1 MLKIG
6 IIGAGNIAK
15 TFIEAV
21 VKGNIDVTLEAIASR
36 DISKAIEYKN
46 LYPFKKAYGSYQD
59 LYNDLE
65 VDLIY
70 VATPHSFHFEQML
83 DILNHNKHIICE
95 KPFTLNSK
103 QAEIVF
109 SKAKEKKLFVMEALW
124 TRFLPT
130 IKDLK
135 EHINNGIIGEIK
147 KVEANFCF
155 KTNLDKNHRLRNL
168 SLGGG
173 ALLDLGVYTITF
185 ANLFLGK
192 PESISSKVVKDE
204 QTGVDIDEEIIFNYE
219 DNKSAILNSSIIK
232 DMPSVGVIYGEKGY
246 VKVENFH
253 QTELAIIYN
262 NDNEVIKSIER
273 PHIVN
278 GFEYEILSAI
288 DSIENGRIEDPHIPH
303 SDTIEIL
310 KQMDHIRQSWSLI
323 YPQE

>member
-1 MLKIG
+1 MLRIG

-21 VKGNIDVTLEAIASR
+21 VRSDIKVILEAIASR
-36 DISKAIEYKN
+36 DISKANEYKN
-46 LYPFKKAYGSYQD
+46 LYHFKKAYGNYHD
-59 LYNDLE
+59 LYNDDE

-83 DILNHNKHIICE
+83 DILDYNKHIICE

-109 SKAKEKKLFVMEALW
+109 NKAKEKNLFVMEALW

-130 IKDLK
+130 IKELK
-135 EHINNGIIGEIK
+135 KMIDNGIIGKIE

-155 KTNLDKNHRLRNL
+155 KTDLDMNHRLRNL

-192 PESISSKVVKDE
+192 PESITSKVIKDK
-204 QTGVDIDEEIIFNYE
+204 QTGVDIDEEIVFDYK
-219 DNKSAILNSSIIK
+219 DNKQAILNSSIIK
-232 DMPSVGVIYGEKGY
+232 DMPPVGMIYGEKGY

-253 QTELAIIYN
+253 QTQLAIIYN
-262 NDNEVIKSIER
+262 NDNKILESIFY
-273 PHIVN
+273 PHKVN
-278 GFEYEILSAI
+278 GFEYEIMSAI
-288 DSIENGRIEDPHIPH
+288 DSIEKGMIEDPHIPH
-303 SDTIEIL
+303 RKTIEIL
-310 KQMDHIRQSWSLI
+310 KQMDDIRQSWDLI